1 MQPREIVQ
9 TIVYLIIPYL
19 FIVEWTINR
28 TRLRGRGNLAPTGL
42 VVLASALKCLLNS
55 KLDYIFIIHYNNT
68 ISIYSVSLLLV
79 RNEANSTQTG
89 SLCYKKMLVELN

>member
-79 RNEANSTQTG
+79 RNEANSTQTE
-89 SLCYKKMLVELN
+89 SLCYKKMLGELN

>member
-55 KLDYIFIIHYNNT
+55 KLY
-68 ISIYSVSLLLV
+68 YSLK
-79 RNEANSTQTG
+79 NFP
-89 SLCYKKMLVELN
+89 K

>member
-55 KLDYIFIIHYNNT
+55 KLDYNQ
-68 ISIYSVSLLLV
+68 ISISYFSNSNSKGKSVKGFATPD
-79 RNEANSTQTG
+79 E
-89 SLCYKKMLVELN
+89 M